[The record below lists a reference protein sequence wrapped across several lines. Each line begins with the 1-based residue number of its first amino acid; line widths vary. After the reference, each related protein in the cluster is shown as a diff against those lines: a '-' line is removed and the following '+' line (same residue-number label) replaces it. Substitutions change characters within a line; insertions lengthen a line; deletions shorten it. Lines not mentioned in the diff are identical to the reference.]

1 MKVAEDISNFHLDDG
16 VCLKVRP
23 ADKPQPP
30 TTNLIICQLWK
41 RLIKNRN
48 NEGENRSSI
57 TFLESMWLNLNIQLM
72 GTKLKARPQRLSGV
86 GVGVGGRVAFS
97 HGK

>member
-57 TFLESMWLNLNIQLM
+57 TFLEYTINGDKTESSS
-72 GTKLKARPQRLSGV
+72 TKT
-86 GVGVGGRVAFS
+86 
-97 HGK
+97 

>member
-16 VCLKVRP
+16 VCFKVRP

-72 GTKLKARPQRLSGV
+72 GTKLKAHPQRLG
-86 GVGVGGRVAFS
+86 GVGGRVAFS